1 MFHVQHIEK
10 ETSMKEYYLT
20 NKICGLFRSQAEKDR
35 LEELERQRIITKIVN
50 SINFEIERE
59 TKELNKRL
67 CGLVS
72 FVVERE
78 ISKRDENH
86 DSFC

>member
-1 MFHVQHIEK
+1 
-10 ETSMKEYYLT
+10 MKEYYLT

-67 CGLVS
+67 CGLVN